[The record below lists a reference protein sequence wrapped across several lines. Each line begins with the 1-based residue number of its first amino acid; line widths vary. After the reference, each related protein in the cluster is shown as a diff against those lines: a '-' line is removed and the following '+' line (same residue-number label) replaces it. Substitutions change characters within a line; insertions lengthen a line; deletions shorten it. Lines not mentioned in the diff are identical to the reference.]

1 MRPEAET
8 RHAILRNA
16 RAQERE
22 RLTNLALRTWPG
34 LTGADLEAK
43 VRELEVAKLSD
54 AGRKGRATQHE
65 QARTGRAWAALRPDV
80 ETRLE
85 DLLAI
90 IRSTIPDAPDEQPE
104 AS

>member
-22 RLTNLALRTWPG
+22 RLTNLALRTSPG

-43 VRELEVAKLSD
+43 VRELEVAKLSG
-54 AGRKGRATQHE
+54 AGRKGRATQDRLI
-65 QARTGRAWAALRPDV
+65 RTGRRWNAVRPGV
-80 ETRLE
+80 EEQLE

-90 IRSTIPDAPDEQPE
+90 IRGTNLDAADEQPE